1 MVTRP
6 VWIRGQPSHL
16 PRVVGEP
23 AFPVIQVEGQFDSLT
38 VAPGEEEVQ
47 GERVER
53 QKKKKKSPRVLI
65 NQQGQC
71 REERRAGGRNW

>member
-6 VWIRGQPSHL
+6 VWIWGQPSHL

-23 AFPVIQVEGQFDSLT
+23 VFPVIQVEGQFDSLT

-47 GERVER
+47 GEWRGKE
-53 QKKKKKSPRVLI
+53 KIKKSPRVLI
-65 NQQGQC
+65 YQQGQR
-71 REERRAGGRNW
+71 REEGRAGARNW